1 MTTIGK
7 SMNHFISLQHLPKC
21 DCCGSYLVK
30 CNGCG
35 KVKDDFVFEPCECSS
50 LHGVCTCDTGEK
62 TNAPIIDSTGN
73 STYVSLRA
81 MSVLKLLSN
90 EIVSPGSFSTDD
102 NPITATM
109 KMINLDND
117 HSLAKLKLKSIS
129 SDIPL
134 STLII
139 NDRKKKA
146 DIKNA
151 YYEKHIDVPVP
162 LQRLKKITMPVR
174 NFKIQE
180 SKRNKHLPTRKSTPT
195 PSPIVRTPPPSPPS
209 PIVRT
214 PPPSPPSPIVPTP
227 PPSPKATTPPP
238 SPKATTPPPSPK
250 ATTPSPSPIGFF
262 SSMFGVKSDAEKL
275 AAEQKVI
282 DDATDVA
289 QNSIDDADA
298 DAAQTVID
306 DATDVAQNS
315 IDDADADAAQT
326 VIDDAA
332 QLSKD
337 NNTKLFLD
345 SIKNLTLDLKQLSF
359 KKQDLTV
366 LSNLERGKLFSITYF
381 KDGEDT
387 PYVPSIFSDDMDF
400 EKSSTMMNEHGEP
413 KFFMSKEIILTND
426 QMVQAL
432 ETVDKHNV
440 PQEIID
446 SLNTSFGPDSK
457 LKMYGMFI
465 YYNMDRM
472 KVTQDELKTIVGRFG
487 YSFNTPGLL
496 IKSTVLLMLSSR
508 ENFGTSLYES
518 EGKKYDSLSLDHRVV
533 ISILSSMGS
542 EINLNYPKYAPWKND
557 RYDILKLTKKD
568 SENIIKI
575 TGNKSIFDIN
585 NGGFAKMLAYAS
597 KMGDSNMFKSIKK
610 GDYDAI
616 FDVTNLSTLLLS
628 IDNAYDSANIKD
640 DRVKLLITI
649 AFKWYHGRNEGSDL
663 AEWEKTVISS
673 VVSGIVSQVSVDLTA
688 KGSGANGN
696 WIKQDWVDAAVT
708 LGVVI
713 TGPVKE
719 IERLVKEKL
728 TTPSTVTVS
737 TTPST
742 PTTPS
747 SPSTPSSPTTL
758 VPAPVN
764 TTPVNTTPV
773 NTTPSTPVNT
783 TPSTPVSVDLTAKG
797 SGANGNWIKQDWVDA
812 AVTLGV
818 VITGPVKEIERLV
831 KEKLTTPST
840 VTVSTTPSTP
850 TTPSSPSTPSS
861 PTTLVPAP
869 GNDWLDNMSY
879 NQLKLLAMLNPEF
892 SEVVGEEPFKNASN
906 RGTVEEN
913 NEMKSKIKK
922 YSEMDKSLYKKDLIE
937 LPGPELIEVIDN
949 VREITKQPKN
959 WNPDPKNENDWA
971 FTYIVNLGI
980 YFLTNE
986 NMYSVQKSN
995 QLKAIMKDFIVFDDK
1010 KTDSYAL
1017 LEDVF
1022 NYYKST

>member
-275 AAEQKVI
+275 AAEQK
-282 DDATDVA
+282 
-289 QNSIDDADA
+289 
-298 DAAQTVID
+298 VID

-758 VPAPVN
+758 VPAP
-764 TTPVNTTPV
+764 
-773 NTTPSTPVNT
+773 
-783 TPSTPVSVDLTAKG
+783 
-797 SGANGNWIKQDWVDA
+797 
-812 AVTLGV
+812 
-818 VITGPVKEIERLV
+818 
-831 KEKLTTPST
+831 
-840 VTVSTTPSTP
+840 
-850 TTPSSPSTPSS
+850 
-861 PTTLVPAP
+861 